1 MCGRKALK
9 FICSLG
15 IAVFLAGAICTIV
28 GVTKLPTALPDNYY
42 ATRPPAVNI
51 TQDLQTYRY
60 QSYGF
65 YLIIIGCSVAGGGI
79 LCCCYTCL
87 IPCCKGSKPVAV
99 ASKTV
104 RKPVVDVGQ
113 PKHNTGSV
121 KKAEAEAEAE
131 AKAKAEAETSTTI
144 VRFSE
149 PSPAII
155 IHSDAD
161 PVEQLEDYDGALFYK
176 STITLPFRF
185 RHSVLINMNNQE
197 RITYIKRIHSWL
209 GATAVQYYRVDFD

>member
-15 IAVFLAGAICTIV
+15 VAVFLAGAICTII
-28 GVTKLPTALPDNYY
+28 GVTRLPTALPDNYY

-87 IPCCKGSKPVAV
+87 VSCCSTPVAV
-99 ASKTV
+99 ASKPV

-113 PKHNTGSV
+113 PKHKTDL
-121 KKAEAEAEAE
+121 
-131 AKAKAEAETSTTI
+131 AKAEAGAEAETRI

-149 PSPAII
+149 PSPAIL

-161 PVEQLEDYDGALFYK
+161 PVEQLEDYDGVLFYK

-209 GATAVQYYRVDFD
+209 GTTAVQYYRIDFD

>member
-79 LCCCYTCL
+79 LCCAYTCL
-87 IPCCKGSKPVAV
+87 VPCCQRTKPKIGAV
-99 ASKTV
+99 SAVPAVPSKTA
-104 RKPVVDVGQ
+104 RKAVVDVGQ
-113 PKHNTGSV
+113 PKDKPAPAG
-121 KKAEAEAEAE
+121 
-131 AKAKAEAETSTTI
+131 AKAEAETSTTI

-149 PSPAII
+149 PSPAIL

-161 PVEQLEDYDGALFYK
+161 PVEQLEDYDGVLFYK

>member
-15 IAVFLAGAICTIV
+15 IAVFLAGAICTII
-28 GVTKLPTALPDNYY
+28 GVTRLPTALPDNYY

-87 IPCCKGSKPVAV
+87 IPCFQGTKPVAV
-99 ASKTV
+99 ASKPV
-104 RKPVVDVGQ
+104 RKSVVDVGQ
-113 PKHNTGSV
+113 PKYKTDLAKAG
-121 KKAEAEAEAE
+121 AEAGV
-131 AKAKAEAETSTTI
+131 EAETRI

-149 PSPAII
+149 PSPAIL

-161 PVEQLEDYDGALFYK
+161 PVEQLEDYDGVLFYK

-209 GATAVQYYRVDFD
+209 GTTAVQYYRIDFD